1 MVSGQSSQLRRPER
15 ALRIIVADD
24 DRDTALTLSAIL
36 RQEGYE
42 VSEVYRGDAV
52 LERVHEYRP
61 DVVLL
66 DIGMPGMTGFEIAQ
80 KLRHQLGQACP
91 LLIAITAWNERSA
104 KVLGKLVGFSYYLTK
119 PYSTDDLLEV
129 LAQLTVSGSAH

>member
-36 RQEGYE
+36 RQEGHE

-104 KVLGKLVGFSYYLTK
+104 KVLGKLVGFSHYLTK